1 MNRAAHTNS
10 RHSPGGGIVSQLVRD
25 NALGDPDSGDH
36 VSPESAQ
43 LADERVAATGAGQ
56 EKAVGREG
64 ILGAQQAEAIYQPT
78 NERIHRDQALGFQLA
93 EGHMDGPVIRADQAE
108 TIEG

>member
-1 MNRAAHTNS
+1 M
-10 RHSPGGGIVSQLVRD
+10 SQLVRD
-25 NALGDPDSGDH
+25 NALGDPDSGDQ

-56 EKAVGREG
+56 EKAIGREG
-64 ILGAQQAEAIYQPT
+64 ILGTQQTEAVHQPT
-78 NERIHRDQALGFQLA
+78 NERIHREQALGFQLT
-93 EGHMDGPVIRADQAE
+93 EGHMDGPVMWADQAE